1 MPDRQR
7 TLLED
12 RSMTSRLATMTAV
25 VALMFFMPS
34 ADYAQDMPA
43 TPPGPAQVTPP
54 AAPDTAT
61 AQDIPPAPPG
71 TVAPSAV
78 DTKSDTYTQ
87 QKLDQILAPIA
98 LYPDQLVSQ
107 ILMASTF
114 PLQIVEAAR
123 WLDEPRNAAL
133 KGEAL
138 VSALQPMNWDPSV
151 KSITAFPAIVKM
163 LNKNLNWTNSLG
175 VAFAHQQSDVMAQIQ
190 FLRHQAQK
198 AGNLASNDKIVCRD
212 DGANIVI
219 TPANPR
225 VMYAPYYNPAVV
237 YGTWP
242 WAEYPPVYFWP
253 GYYGFGRLGYD
264 VAWAWGPAWPIV
276 PAFWG
281 WYGVNWGIGGGIY
294 INGGGY
300 SQIAYGNAAWGGGNW
315 QNSGSTASRSGA
327 LGSVS
332 SGGATR
338 TSSFSGASGATRTSR
353 VSGASGATRT
363 SGVTRTSR
371 VSGASGATRTG
382 GGRSGGGGTHASG
395 GRSGGGGTHASGGHS
410 GGGGSGGGGGHSGG
424 GSGGGGGHS
433 GGGGGG
439 GGHSGGGG
447 GGGHHG

>member
-1 MPDRQR
+1 
-7 TLLED
+7 
-12 RSMTSRLATMTAV
+12 
-25 VALMFFMPS
+25 MFFMPG

-43 TPPGPAQVTPP
+43 TPPGPAQNTPP
-54 AAPDTAT
+54 AAPDTAI
-61 AQDIPPAPPG
+61 AQAIPPAPPG

-114 PLQIVEAAR
+114 PLQIVEAGR

-163 LNKNLNWTNSLG
+163 LNKNLDWTNSLG

-242 WAEYPPVYFWP
+242 WAAYPPVYFSP
-253 GYYGFGRLGYD
+253 RYYGFGQLGYD

-300 SQIAYGNAAWGGGNW
+300 SQIAYRNAAWGGGNW
-315 QNSGSTASRSGA
+315 QNSGSTASRSG
-327 LGSVS
+327 
-332 SGGATR
+332 
-338 TSSFSGASGATRTSR
+338 FASGAGSAGTAFGGRNGAGAGAVGGR
-353 VSGASGATRT
+353 GFAGAASGAR
-363 SGVTRTSR
+363 
-371 VSGASGATRTG
+371 AG
-382 GGRSGGGGTHASG
+382 GGHAGAAFTSAHGGGGGHAGGGGGGHAGGGGGTHASAT
-395 GRSGGGGTHASGGHS
+395 RTGGHA
-410 GGGGSGGGGGHSGG
+410 GGGGGHAGGGGGGHAGGGGGGHAGGGGGGHAGGGGGGHAGSGG
-424 GSGGGGGHS
+424 GSGPAGGGGH
-433 GGGGGG
+433 GGGGG

-447 GGGHHG
+447 GGHHG